1 MRFGVTFV
9 LPVVLAVSAWS
20 QLTFTIPV
28 QDRSDAGTPLA
39 ISGTISFSESVLMN
53 SITTSTD
60 YEVKAR
66 NRSDKQIVLMVAT
79 FDESGPHGGNR
90 HHILQFDDVFRL
102 GISPGQS
109 FVLTRS
115 DRGTPAFCC
124 IDPHS
129 KAEQPQAA
137 VRVLYV
143 QFSDGSTFG
152 DKNAAKDILEI
163 QASVLDRLRT
173 LDDARSDE
181 EFLRVLR
188 QDIEPDEAD
197 SFFEAIRR
205 TQKEKGT
212 AAARSRVRSA
222 LINSEKHLAQL
233 TVERGGGK

>member
-1 MRFGVTFV
+1 MRFGAAFI
-9 LPVVLAVSAWS
+9 LPVVLAVSEWS
-20 QLTFTIPV
+20 QLTFTMSD
-28 QDRSDAGTPLA
+28 QDKSGAGAPLEM
-39 ISGTISFSESVLMN
+39 SGTISFSENVLRK

-66 NRSDKQIVLMVAT
+66 NRSEKPIVLIVAT

-109 FVLTRS
+109 FVLSRS
-115 DRGTPAFCC
+115 DRGTPAYCC

-129 KAEQPQAA
+129 KAEQPRAE
-137 VRVLYV
+137 VRVLFV

-152 DKNAAKDILEI
+152 DKTAAKNILEI
-163 QASVLDRLRT
+163 QAAVLERLRT
-173 LDDARSDE
+173 LDDTRDDQ
-181 EFLRVLR
+181 EFLQILR
-188 QDIEPDEAD
+188 RKIEPDEAD
-197 SFFEAIRR
+197 TFFEAMRR

-212 AAARSRVRSA
+212 SVARGRVRSA

-233 TVERGGGK
+233 TVEQAGGK